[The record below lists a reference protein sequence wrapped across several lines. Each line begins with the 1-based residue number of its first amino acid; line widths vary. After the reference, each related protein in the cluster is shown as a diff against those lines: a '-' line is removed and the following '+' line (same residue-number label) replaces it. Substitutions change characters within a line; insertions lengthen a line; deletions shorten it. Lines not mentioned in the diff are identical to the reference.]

1 MPDISGWEF
10 LTLAALAVVIFGPD
24 RLPKLAADLGRVIRT
39 VRQYVH
45 GARADLRREL
55 GPEFAD
61 VKLSDLTP
69 RGIVRKTLGSDADM
83 FDELRSDF
91 DFRSELDLRKD
102 LDLRRDL
109 DLRKEVSLRKDIDLR
124 APLLRDAPPVV
135 PLQPGER
142 APYDPD
148 AT

>member
-1 MPDISGWEF
+1 VPDISGWEF

-24 RLPKLAADLGRVIRT
+24 RLPKLAADAGRIIRM

-45 GARADLRREL
+45 SARSDLSREL

-61 VKLSDLTP
+61 LNLSDLTP
-69 RGIVRKTLGSDADM
+69 RGIVRKTLGSDADL
-83 FDELRSDF
+83 FDELRA
-91 DFRSELDLRKD
+91 DLRAD
-102 LDLRRDL
+102 LDAHRVDL
-109 DLRKEVSLRKDIDLR
+109 KKHDIDLR
-124 APLLRDAPPVV
+124 APLLRDKAPVV

-142 APYDPD
+142 APYDSD